1 MNEKLN
7 ERKQL
12 AMEVAQKE
20 EDQLNHLDTFINI
33 PVKYQLRDRW
43 YDDEKYSNVVW
54 LKDALRTQQ
63 DLNKYFHEKM
73 KILVDAYDK
82 LKHTNHLI
90 HGQLKNREKQMDDQ
104 RSRFYKEQSIVQ
116 EIMYRSKKASNKKEV
131 ELPSS
136 TPVLHDWKQ
145 DMLES
150 KKAADLKKK
159 GYKDERDE
167 RLKQY
172 KDYVK
177 TVNRKHHDEIELLHK
192 EYRAKIERL
201 EDQLDDQET
210 YFTKK
215 IETAESKLANFD
227 ELNRELANFKL
238 EKHRLDKTNKT
249 LMDEVT
255 ILEEQESQLQSD
267 LTALH
272 LDHERLKEKYA
283 TLVKN
288 RNQIPY
294 KDDIKT
300 VDEIIELIQQADER
314 VKEHERQKESLQRLL
329 YHAQL
334 RVEDLISNC
343 SHLHIR
349 LLEIDKLKDEI
360 DSFED
365 RVAFYKQSLPD
376 QVKDLQ
382 NAIDKSRINEL
393 ALQEKVTQQDALI
406 KDYKVNLDDTLAEL
420 TEVSKQRDD
429 YGFSIESLTKVKGA
443 YEEKVH
449 DLENEIGL
457 MHVHEKELKVYIAS
471 LEKRLE
477 AAKTTRSMSYSRKK
491 KVSTKTISD
500 PNDFLDPPPSS
511 RLTSESDDLKIIDKM
526 DVFTRLQLRQEHL
539 EKKRHLARESKKNQ
553 ENEHMKR
560 LFKTVEA
567 YENPSPQPEVG
578 PDDSTYWKDLRAVIQ
593 QEYDNRKRSA
603 SRMKQDLANLM
614 GNHSFH
620 SAKISAKEMQHEINK
635 QIHQMNRKHTAAH
648 RPHKMPDIEQPKKK
662 TPQLPMSPV
671 DSSDLAIPKL
681 SIVPKHDQTEEPYDQ
696 HDTPP
701 NSGRSPQAL
710 DSARSNDSVLTPRS
724 PRVDIRPIHSARPST
739 SSSTSKAPSRP
750 LTARSRLNPNKKKPR
765 SKKKKMVGGP
775 AVRRYSTKIKRSAR
789 KRHSSASEL
798 SSAVVPNFGPVV
810 SYEQQLREG
819 LPQSARI

>member
-227 ELNRELANFKL
+227 ELNR
-238 EKHRLDKTNKT
+238 D
-249 LMDEVT
+249 
-255 ILEEQESQLQSD
+255 
-267 LTALH
+267 
-272 LDHERLKEKYA
+272 
-283 TLVKN
+283 
-288 RNQIPY
+288 
-294 KDDIKT
+294 
-300 VDEIIELIQQADER
+300 
-314 VKEHERQKESLQRLL
+314 
-329 YHAQL
+329 
-334 RVEDLISNC
+334 
-343 SHLHIR
+343 
-349 LLEIDKLKDEI
+349 
-360 DSFED
+360 
-365 RVAFYKQSLPD
+365 
-376 QVKDLQ
+376 
-382 NAIDKSRINEL
+382 
-393 ALQEKVTQQDALI
+393 
-406 KDYKVNLDDTLAEL
+406 
-420 TEVSKQRDD
+420 
-429 YGFSIESLTKVKGA
+429 G
-443 YEEKVH
+443 
-449 DLENEIGL
+449 
-457 MHVHEKELKVYIAS
+457 
-471 LEKRLE
+471 
-477 AAKTTRSMSYSRKK
+477 
-491 KVSTKTISD
+491 
-500 PNDFLDPPPSS
+500 
-511 RLTSESDDLKIIDKM
+511 
-526 DVFTRLQLRQEHL
+526 
-539 EKKRHLARESKKNQ
+539 
-553 ENEHMKR
+553 
-560 LFKTVEA
+560 
-567 YENPSPQPEVG
+567 
-578 PDDSTYWKDLRAVIQ
+578 
-593 QEYDNRKRSA
+593 
-603 SRMKQDLANLM
+603 
-614 GNHSFH
+614 
-620 SAKISAKEMQHEINK
+620 
-635 QIHQMNRKHTAAH
+635 
-648 RPHKMPDIEQPKKK
+648 
-662 TPQLPMSPV
+662 
-671 DSSDLAIPKL
+671 
-681 SIVPKHDQTEEPYDQ
+681 
-696 HDTPP
+696 
-701 NSGRSPQAL
+701 
-710 DSARSNDSVLTPRS
+710 
-724 PRVDIRPIHSARPST
+724 
-739 SSSTSKAPSRP
+739 
-750 LTARSRLNPNKKKPR
+750 
-765 SKKKKMVGGP
+765 
-775 AVRRYSTKIKRSAR
+775 
-789 KRHSSASEL
+789 
-798 SSAVVPNFGPVV
+798 
-810 SYEQQLREG
+810 
-819 LPQSARI
+819 